1 PLGAPLAFARPSQ
14 IATCADRILHA
25 AIVRCPGPCR
35 PKSPASRRGCGR
47 AGRAACGTPDPAA
60 RRTHSARRT
69 CSIGRCARPG
79 PDRRAAGPVLS
90 GWKVDGPPGAGSS
103 GEVDMTSTFLARGT
117 ALTIAIALAAALS
130 GQASA
135 QCLITGPSSMCSG
148 AVQLCGD
155 SGPYNWEWT
164 GPNGFTA
171 TTQCIFAV
179 EPGTYSLRVYDVNN
193 DLWFGPC
200 TQTITQDTGP
210 SATISGP
217 TSGCAGAT
225 VDLCGPAG
233 GYMYTWSG
241 PNGFSACTPRV
252 GVGQA
257 GPHQPVRR

>member
-1 PLGAPLAFARPSQ
+1 
-14 IATCADRILHA
+14 
-25 AIVRCPGPCR
+25 
-35 PKSPASRRGCGR
+35 
-47 AGRAACGTPDPAA
+47 
-60 RRTHSARRT
+60 
-69 CSIGRCARPG
+69 
-79 PDRRAAGPVLS
+79 
-90 GWKVDGPPGAGSS
+90 
-103 GEVDMTSTFLARGT
+103 
-117 ALTIAIALAAALS
+117 
-130 GQASA
+130 SA

-241 PNGFSACTPRV
+241 PNGFSAYTQCVSVSQSGTYQLVLRDASSGCIGAPATQTVTFAQAPTSSVSGPAPGCDGTPLPLCGPV
-252 GVGQA
+252 GNLLYLWLRPSGSPA
-257 GPHQPVRR
+257 S